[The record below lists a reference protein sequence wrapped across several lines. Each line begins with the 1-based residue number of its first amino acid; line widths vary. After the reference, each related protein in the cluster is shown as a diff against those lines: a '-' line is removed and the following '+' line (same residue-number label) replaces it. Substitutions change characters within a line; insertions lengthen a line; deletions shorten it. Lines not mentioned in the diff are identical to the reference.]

1 MGSWMERQIYLSL
14 GTLLLG
20 AAALEI
26 DACPMDGFDPAAVN
40 AALDLAERGYTAL
53 AIVALGY
60 RSEAD
65 FNVNLPKSRLPAE
78 TVISHL

>member
-1 MGSWMERQIYLSL
+1 MERQIYLSL

-40 AALDLAERGYTAL
+40 AALDLAERG
-53 AIVALGY
+53 
-60 RSEAD
+60 
-65 FNVNLPKSRLPAE
+65 
-78 TVISHL
+78 